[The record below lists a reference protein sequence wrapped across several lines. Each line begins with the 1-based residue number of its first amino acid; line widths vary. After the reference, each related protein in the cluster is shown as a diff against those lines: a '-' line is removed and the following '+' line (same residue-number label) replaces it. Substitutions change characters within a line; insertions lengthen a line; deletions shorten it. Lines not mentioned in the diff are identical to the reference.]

1 VTLRRLVIAAVCGT
15 AAVLAAAALGL
26 HGALAPA
33 AAVAEPQILTVPRG
47 ASLQAIT
54 RQLAAAGL
62 IRNARA
68 VELLARYRGIE
79 GKLRAGEYR
88 LSAAAPPGAILD
100 TLARGDVVTYELVV
114 PEGYTAAMIA
124 DRIAAAGLGD
134 GDAFLAWVR
143 DPQSATALGV
153 PGDGLEGYLYPE
165 TYHLPHGLSARQ
177 LAAVLV
183 KQFLTVWHEL
193 EPSARDHS
201 LSMHEIVTLASIVEK
216 ETAVAEERPLIAA
229 VFLNRL
235 ARGMR
240 LETDPAVIYGIP
252 GFDGNLRRRDLEN
265 PDNPFNTY
273 RIAGL
278 PPGPIAN
285 PGRGAF
291 AAVLSPAETDYLYF
305 VSRNDGTHKFSRTYR
320 EHLLA
325 VNEFQKTRSR

>member
-1 VTLRRLVIAAVCGT
+1 VTRRRLAIAAACST
-15 AAVLAAAALGL
+15 AALLAAAAVALRT
-26 HGALAPA
+26 ALAPA
-33 AAVAEPQILTVPRG
+33 AAAAEPQIITVPRG
-47 ASLQAIT
+47 ASLQAIA
-54 RQLAAAGL
+54 RQLEAAGL

-68 VELLARYRGIE
+68 VELLARYRGVE
-79 GKLRAGEYR
+79 ARLQAGEYR
-88 LSAAAPPGAILD
+88 LSAASPPGAILD
-100 TLARGDVVTYELVV
+100 TLARGEVVTYELVV

-124 DRIAAAGLGD
+124 ERIAQAGLGD
-134 GDAFLAWVR
+134 AEAFLAWVR
-143 DPQSATALGV
+143 DPRSPAALGV
-153 PGDGLEGYLYPE
+153 PGSSLEGYLYPE
-165 TYHLPHGLSARQ
+165 TYHLPRGLSTRQ

-183 KQFLTVWHEL
+183 NQFLAVWHEL
-193 EPSARDHS
+193 EPGAREHS

-235 ARGMR
+235 ERGMR
-240 LETDPAVIYGIP
+240 LETDPTVIYGIP

-285 PGRGAF
+285 PGRGSL
-291 AAVLSPAETDYLYF
+291 AAVLSPAKTDYLYF